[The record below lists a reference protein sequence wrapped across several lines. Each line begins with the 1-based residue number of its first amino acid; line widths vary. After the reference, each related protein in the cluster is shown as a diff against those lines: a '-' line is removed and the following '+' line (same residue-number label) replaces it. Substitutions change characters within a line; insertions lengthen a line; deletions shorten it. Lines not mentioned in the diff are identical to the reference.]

1 MRFLNSSQPAA
12 RREQPAQ
19 VPTLGDDRWWQEEV
33 PSCSI
38 LRRPRALDAL
48 GCRFARGAVLARVV
62 DGGFEDPSRE
72 VGWVHVASAQD
83 RGDAPPG
90 EPLRIL
96 EDGGDAKRC

>member
-1 MRFLNSSQPAA
+1 MRRL
-12 RREQPAQ
+12 
-19 VPTLGDDRWWQEEV
+19 
-33 PSCSI
+33 
-38 LRRPRALDAL
+38 ALDNSPL
-48 GCRFARGAVLARVV
+48 GLSADFPFVQEQYGQERPVRRLVPAPSDSVKGSFVRSRSARGAVLARVV
-62 DGGFEDPSRE
+62 EGGFEDPSRE